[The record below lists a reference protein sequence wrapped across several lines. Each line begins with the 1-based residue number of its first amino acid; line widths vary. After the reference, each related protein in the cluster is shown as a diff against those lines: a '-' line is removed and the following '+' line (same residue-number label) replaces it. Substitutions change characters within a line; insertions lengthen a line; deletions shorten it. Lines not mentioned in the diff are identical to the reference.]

1 MPSRHQTIVL
11 NEFGPPSRLTPAE
24 APSPVPGPAEALVEV
39 EVVNITFVDTQIR
52 SGRAPNP
59 AMLPELPAVIGNGVG
74 GRIGAVGSPED
85 SEYVGRRVISSTGGS
100 GGYSERVAVPVAGL
114 HEVPDGLGL
123 PEAVALLADGR
134 TAVSLLD
141 TTPVEA
147 GQTVLVEAAAGGV
160 GSLLV
165 QMLINR
171 GAIVVGAARGEHKLG
186 IARVLGATFV
196 VDYDQPGWEFR
207 VRDMVGSVDVTF
219 DGVGGEIGRAGFEL
233 VRPGGRFN
241 SYGMASGEFAGIDPE
256 SAAERRVTLDG
267 GGPADPERMARFT
280 GIALA
285 EAAAGDIRPVIG
297 QTFPLAMAADAHASI
312 EARESIGKTLLLTG
326 TAAS

>member
-1 MPSRHQTIVL
+1 MPLRHQTIVL

-24 APSPVPGPAEALVEV
+24 APDPVPREGEALIEV

-74 GRIGAVGSPED
+74 GRIRAVGSSRDEA
-85 SEYVGRRVISSTGGS
+85 YVGRRVITGTGGS
-100 GGYSERVAVPVAGL
+100 GGYSERVAVPTSGL
-114 HEVPDGLGL
+114 HEVPDALEL

-134 TAVSLLD
+134 TAISLLD

-165 QMLINR
+165 QMLVNR

-196 VDYDQPGWEFR
+196 VDYGLPGWEFR
-207 VRDMVGSVDVTF
+207 VRDLVGSVDVTF

-233 VRPGGRFN
+233 VGRGGRFN
-241 SYGMASGEFAGIDPE
+241 SYGMASGEFAGISPE
-256 SAAERRVTLDG
+256 LAAGREVSLDG
-267 GGPADPERMARFT
+267 GGRADPEKMARFT

-285 EAAAGDIRPVIG
+285 EAAEGRIRPVIG
-297 QTFPLAMAADAHASI
+297 QTFPLARAADAHASI

-326 TAAS
+326 VALS

>member
-11 NEFGPPSRLTPAE
+11 NEFGPPSRLTPSE
-24 APSPVPGPAEALVEV
+24 APDPVPRDGEALIDV

-59 AMLPELPAVIGNGVG
+59 AMLPELPVVIGNGVG
-74 GRIGAVGSPED
+74 GRIIDVGS
-85 SEYVGRRVISSTGGS
+85 VAHAGLIGRRVISSTGGS
-100 GGYSERVAVPVAGL
+100 GGYSERVSVPITGL
-114 HEVPDGLGL
+114 HRVPDSLGL

-141 TTPVEA
+141 ETPVEA

-165 QMLINR
+165 QMLVNR

-196 VDYDQPGWEFR
+196 ADYGLPGWEFR
-207 VRDMVGSVDVTF
+207 VRDQVGSVDVAF
-219 DGVGGEIGRAGFEL
+219 DGVGGEIGRAGFDL
-233 VRPGGRFN
+233 VGPGGRFH
-241 SYGMASGEFAGIDPE
+241 SFGMASGEFAGIDPE
-256 SAAERRVTLDG
+256 LAAERRVHLVA
-267 GGPADPERMARFT
+267 GGPADPEAMARFT
-280 GIALA
+280 GIALS
-285 EAAAGDIRPVIG
+285 EAADGRIRPVIG
-297 QTFPLAMAADAHASI
+297 QTFPLERAADAHASI

-326 TAAS
+326 IPS